1 MMLQCAGALEK
12 GYNVGF
18 STSSP
23 DSSRVS
29 ERRRRHFG
37 QRSARGWERE
47 KRIAVSAPEKLYPRG
62 WMGVIDAREG
72 QDTTKSPVFSIA
84 LPVSTDI
91 HFHQSLLAL
100 PAQQGP
106 RAQTSQLIEPR
117 AKHEGTFHTYLS
129 HSPAVALPR
138 RRAVAPIGDDDE
150 GHLRH
155 ASFDVMCPSPLLS
168 VRRPSRDTVGNSHAV
183 AFQRPDDQCLRG
195 SCIAV
200 ISLFCFLGGDLEFDR
215 CPGGVCGCRIMRR
228 VMVNRSLF
236 VAACSLP
243 SLLSATL
250 VLTSSS
256 LLKVIRGRTGRI
268 AVGIR
273 PVARGTKE
281 MCL

>member
-18 STSSP
+18 STSSAP

-183 AFQRPDDQCLRG
+183 AFQRRGGMELTSSTTHDDQCLRG
-195 SCIAV
+195 SCTAH
-200 ISLFCFLGGDLEFDR
+200 SLF
-215 CPGGVCGCRIMRR
+215 
-228 VMVNRSLF
+228 F
-236 VAACSLP
+236 VF
-243 SLLSATL
+243 
-250 VLTSSS
+250 
-256 LLKVIRGRTGRI
+256 
-268 AVGIR
+268 
-273 PVARGTKE
+273 
-281 MCL
+281 